1 MSKLNDVKDKLSKK
15 GTKLRDFMGKTGK
28 AVAFQ
33 GNKLVDNLKK
43 ASEHFYADLKIEER
57 NYTPEEAGEAFTE
70 HLIRLTEIDNMHPRY

>member
-1 MSKLNDVKDKLSKK
+1 MSKLNDIKDKLSKK

-43 ASEHFYADLKIEER
+43 ATENFSANLKVEER
-57 NYTPEEAGEAFTE
+57 NYTPEERDAYNEE
-70 HLIRLTEIDNMHPRY
+70 MIRQMEIDSMYSRY

>member
-1 MSKLNDVKDKLSKK
+1 MSKLNDIKDKLSKK

-43 ASEHFYADLKIEER
+43 ATENFSANLKIEEK
-57 NYTPEEAGEAFTE
+57 NYTPEEREAHTE
-70 HLIRLTEIDNMHPRY
+70 EMIRQIEIENMYSRYL